1 MAKIIYKT
9 QKEKLFQETDD
20 DRVVL
25 MIKDSMNSMLTRK
38 YWKPTLDSFNTGL
51 NKIIQ
56 KRKISKK
63 KALIIILD
71 YLAEILKDSEP
82 EVMKIIIKEKKDV
95 KQTRVAVAGNNFQA
109 LVAHALMEN
118 VLIKNLPSICIAL
131 KPKKHPIVTK
141 YATIKIGG
149 EIQKPDM
156 DILIYQEK
164 THTPLVI
171 CSCKTS
177 LRERAGQTYRWKLL
191 VDLATTNPK
200 HLKKHPECPINK
212 YRIEYKTDRK
222 IYVTMITA
230 DFYNEVTQPQQ
241 RGMFVFFDKA
251 FVAGKGKQKLPPY
264 VHPMSKIIPYL
275 SSIYKS

>member
-1 MAKIIYKT
+1 MAKITYKI
-9 QKEKLFQETDD
+9 QKEKLFQEDD
-20 DRVVL
+20 YDRSVL
-25 MIKDSMNSMLTRK
+25 FIRDSMSSMLSRK
-38 YWKPTLDSFNTGL
+38 YWKPTLDSFNKKL
-51 NKIIQ
+51 QEIIK

-63 KALIIILD
+63 KALIFILD
-71 YLAEILKDSEP
+71 YLAEVLENSEP
-82 EVMKIIIKEKKDV
+82 EVMKIITKEKKDI

-118 VLIKNLPSICIAL
+118 VLMKNLPPLCIAL
-131 KPKKHPIVTK
+131 KPKRHPIVTK

-164 THTPLVI
+164 AGTPLII

-191 VDLATTNPK
+191 VDLATANPK
-200 HLKKHPECPINK
+200 HLKQHPECPINK
-212 YRIEYKTDRK
+212 YRIKYQADRK

-230 DFYNEVTQPQQ
+230 DLYSEVTQPQQ
-241 RGMFVFFDKA
+241 RGMFIFFDKA
-251 FVAGKGKQKLPPY
+251 FVADRGKQRFPSY
-264 VHPMSKIIPYL
+264 VQPMNKIIPYL
-275 SSIYKS
+275 NSIYKN